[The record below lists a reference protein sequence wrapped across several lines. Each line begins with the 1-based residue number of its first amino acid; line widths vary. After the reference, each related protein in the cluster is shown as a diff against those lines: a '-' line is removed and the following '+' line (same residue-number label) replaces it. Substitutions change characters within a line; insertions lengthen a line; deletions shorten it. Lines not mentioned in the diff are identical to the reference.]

1 MNIPFSIRSN
11 YSAIYKKYDQK
22 LYILKKLVTRE
33 YLFAISEV
41 KKLLIMQKLN
51 IMYIIYENK
60 MAIYIKNKL
69 TSYIQYLE
77 LEFHGKS
84 QSRQRQ

>member
-11 YSAIYKKYDQK
+11 CSAIYKKYDQK
-22 LYILKKLVTRE
+22 LYILKKLVAWE
-33 YLFAISEV
+33 YLFAISKV

-60 MAIYIKNKL
+60 MVIYIKNK
-69 TSYIQYLE
+69 
-77 LEFHGKS
+77 
-84 QSRQRQ
+84 